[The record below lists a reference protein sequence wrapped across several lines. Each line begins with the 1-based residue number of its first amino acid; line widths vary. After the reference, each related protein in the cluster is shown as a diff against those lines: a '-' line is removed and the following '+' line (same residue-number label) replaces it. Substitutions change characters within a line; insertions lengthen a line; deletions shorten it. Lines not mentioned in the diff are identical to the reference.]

1 MIKPGLII
9 TCLLFAGQA
18 VADTVLAVRTIRPG
32 GIIMA
37 RDVVVEA
44 GNTAGAASD
53 PAEVIGQEARVS
65 LYAGRPIALGNVGP
79 PALVERNQIV
89 PMVFEVNG
97 LRISTEG
104 RSMSRAGA
112 GDFVR
117 VMNLSSRTTVSGRV
131 MPDGRIFVSQ

>member
-1 MIKPGLII
+1 MIRTGLII

>member
-1 MIKPGLII
+1 MIRTGLII

-53 PAEVIGQEARVS
+53 LAEVIGQAARVS

>member
-1 MIKPGLII
+1 MIKTGLII